1 VLWYTLGLQADGIW
15 HSVGKPW
22 KSWLENK
29 ENHCMETPLCNGFVW
44 YGHENRDDTHAVSV
58 FYIMWNNLYLDCGSH
73 GSSFVVHWLNPPPR
87 LLLFWSFGVRLS
99 SSCTSSSVGTWNRSS
114 TFKRR
119 ADDLH
124 CALAES
130 SIQTSLIRMF
140 DLCMNFMLHQSFPFG
155 VFGEFCDSVNLVHWL
170 SPHTF

>member
-1 VLWYTLGLQADGIW
+1 MVSFDTDM
-15 HSVGKPW
+15 KT
-22 KSWLENK
+22 
-29 ENHCMETPLCNGFVW
+29 ET
-44 YGHENRDDTHAVSV
+44 THTPSLF

-73 GSSFVVHWLNPPPR
+73 GSSFVVHWLNPPLN

-99 SSCTSSSVGTWNRSS
+99 WSFTSSSVGTWRRSS

-140 DLCMNFMLHQSFPFG
+140 DLCMNFMLHQSFPLWSSVWSLG
-155 VFGEFCDSVNLVHWL
+155 DSVNSVHWL
-170 SPHTF
+170 NPQYIVVCLSYDRRKRCRCLVDLWDETDIASVFLKKKT